1 MKTEKQRAFIIRI
14 LYYIILLG
22 AVYIAIK
29 FILPLLMPFVIG
41 LIIAMTFRPSIDF
54 LEKKFKIKRIIV
66 SVVLLLLF
74 YGVIGVIISF
84 AGIRIVVFV
93 KDLVSKLPALYENA
107 ILPALEALTND
118 LVAYAPGI
126 EIYLENFMNDLS
138 SSIVSTLKEASS
150 TILSL
155 ITGFAGYLP
164 SLLISLVFTIV
175 SSFFFTID
183 YYRMGNFIMK
193 QFDGSKKDMVVRLK
207 ANVIGTLGKFV
218 KAYASIISITF
229 LELSIGF
236 WILKIPTP
244 FFFGFLVALVDI
256 LPILG
261 TGGVLIPWA
270 IVYFLLGKTNY
281 GIGMLLL
288 YIVITVVRQSIEP
301 KIVGKQI
308 GLHPIVTLLLMFV
321 GVQLMGLLGLLL
333 LPIIATILVK
343 LNDEGAIHLFK

>member
-1 MKTEKQRAFIIRI
+1 MKTEKQRAFIIKI

-41 LIIAMTFRPSIDF
+41 LIIAMIFRPSIDF
-54 LEKKFKIKRIIV
+54 LEKKLKIKRIIV
-66 SVVLLLLF
+66 SIVLLVLF
-74 YGVIGVIISF
+74 YSVLGAVISF
-84 AGIRIVVFV
+84 AGMRIVVFI
-93 KDLVSKLPALYENA
+93 KDLVYKIPALYENS
-107 ILPALEALTND
+107 ILPALETLTND
-118 LVAYAPGI
+118 IVTRYPNV
-126 EIYLENFMNDLS
+126 EVYLESFMEDIS

-150 TILSL
+150 KILSI
-155 ITGFAGYLP
+155 ITGFASYLP
-164 SLLISLVFTIV
+164 SLLISLIFTVV

-183 YYRMGNFIMK
+183 YYRMGEFIMK
-193 QFDGSKKDMVVRLK
+193 QFDDNKKKMVVRLK
-207 ANVIGTLGKFV
+207 ANVIGALGKFI

-236 WILKIPTP
+236 WILRVPTP

-270 IVYFLLGKTNY
+270 IILFLLGKTKF
-281 GIGMLLL
+281 GVGMLLL
-288 YIVITVVRQSIEP
+288 YLVITVVRQSIEP
-301 KIVGKQI
+301 KIVGNQI